1 MIRAARQVFAIIAV
15 NIILRVTGDARA
27 VPIWPGAGRVFGTG
41 PQIDMTNQSACN
53 K

>member
-1 MIRAARQVFAIIAV
+1 MFAIIAV
-15 NIILRVTGDARA
+15 NIILRVTASRNFRAGDARA